1 MERQAWQKC
10 WKLKYR
16 LYHWVNAALFCKWV
30 ENCVYIAYRETNTA
44 CKFEHIYIYI
54 CHLKLEMLYS
64 LIQSL
69 IHIGWKDRFAG
80 FSENLRNETDAR
92 VTNQFRV
99 EKGRRQ
105 KPETALEK
113 SLAPRVHIVLICI
126 RPERANKWYRNTLKA
141 LLLPNTVNQK
151 DAKPHTAGLGD
162 TQYCTLKS
170 KIPKYRLKKK
180 LNTAIPWNPMSPI
193 EGSKESMNWNE

>member
-1 MERQAWQKC
+1 M
-10 WKLKYR
+10 
-16 LYHWVNAALFCKWV
+16 
-30 ENCVYIAYRETNTA
+30 
-44 CKFEHIYIYI
+44 
-54 CHLKLEMLYS
+54 CHLKLDMLHS

-69 IHIGWKDRFAG
+69 IHISWKDRFAG

-113 SLAPRVHIVLICI
+113 SLAPRVHIELICI

-162 TQYCTLKS
+162 TQYWTETNS
-170 KIPKYRLKKK
+170 
-180 LNTAIPWNPMSPI
+180 
-193 EGSKESMNWNE
+193 